1 MIKAKEPKK
10 VKKAVKKAPALKK
23 AAEVKIKE
31 TKKIKK
37 IAAVPKTIKEEKIS
51 SPKEE
56 VSAKGGSALGGKNRK
71 YFYALGRR
79 KTSIAQVR
87 IYPMAGKEGEFKIN
101 GKDLAQYL
109 TIKRFQIAALS
120 PLTRLGLEGK
130 FDISVKV
137 FGGGINGQADAIK
150 LGIARA
156 LVVKDESFRKALKDN
171 GFLTR
176 DSRKVER
183 KKPGLKKARR
193 APQWAKR

>member
-1 MIKAKEPKK
+1 MVKTKEPKK
-10 VKKAVKKAPALKK
+10 VKKTVKKTAPKKVAKVKVAEPKEIKK
-23 AAEVKIKE
+23 AEIIAKEIK
-31 TKKIKK
+31 
-37 IAAVPKTIKEEKIS
+37 KEEKT
-51 SPKEE
+51 SPEKKT
-56 VSAKGGSALGGKNRK
+56 ADKGK

-87 IYPMAGKEGEFKIN
+87 LYSMAGKAAEFKVN

-120 PLTRLGLEGK
+120 PLTCLGLEGK

-156 LVVKDESFRKALKDN
+156 LVVKDEGLRKALKDK

>member
-10 VKKAVKKAPALKK
+10 VKKAVKKAAPKK
-23 AAEVKIKE
+23 AAKVKIAEPKE
-31 TKKIKK
+31 IKK
-37 IAAVPKTIKEEKIS
+37 AEDITAEIKKEEKIS
-51 SPKEE
+51 SEKKT
-56 VSAKGGSALGGKNRK
+56 VDKKK

-87 IYPMAGKEGEFKIN
+87 IYPMAGKEAEFKIN
-101 GKDLAQYL
+101 GKNLGQYL
-109 TIKRFQIAALS
+109 TIKRFQTAALS

-156 LVVKDESFRKALKDN
+156 LVVKDENFRKALKDN

-183 KKPGLKKARR
+183 KKPGLKKARKS
-193 APQWAKR
+193 PQWAKR

>member
-1 MIKAKEPKK
+1 MIKAKE
-10 VKKAVKKAPALKK
+10 LKK
-23 AAEVKIKE
+23 AKKVAKKVAPKKAAKIKIEKLKEIKKAAVIPEKVKAEKISPEKE
-31 TKKIKK
+31 TK
-37 IAAVPKTIKEEKIS
+37 EK
-51 SPKEE
+51 
-56 VSAKGGSALGGKNRK
+56 GK

-87 IYPMAGKEGEFKIN
+87 IYPMAGKEAEFKIN

-109 TIKRFQIAALS
+109 TIKRFQIAACS
-120 PLTRLGLEGK
+120 PLTCLGLEGK

-156 LVVKDESFRKALKDN
+156 LVVRNESSRKALKDG

>member
-1 MIKAKEPKK
+1 MVKVKEPKK
-10 VKKAVKKAPALKK
+10 VKKAVKKSTPKK
-23 AAEVKIKE
+23 AAKIKVAEKKEVKK
-31 TKKIKK
+31 T
-37 IAAVPKTIKEEKIS
+37 AVVLEAVKEEK
-51 SPKEE
+51 
-56 VSAKGGSALGGKNRK
+56 VSAAKEKDENLPAGKAGGK

-87 IYPMAGKEGEFKIN
+87 IYPMAGKTAEFKVN
-101 GKDLAQYL
+101 GKDLTQYL
-109 TIKRFQIAALS
+109 TIKRFQTAALS
-120 PLTRLGLEGK
+120 PLTALGLEGK

-156 LVVKDESFRKALKDN
+156 LVIKDEGSRRALKDN

>member
-10 VKKAVKKAPALKK
+10 AKKVVKKVTPKK
-23 AAEVKIKE
+23 AAKVKIEKSKE
-31 TKKIKK
+31 IKK
-37 IAAVPKTIKEEKIS
+37 AEIIPEIIKEEKIS
-51 SPKEE
+51 PEKETIN
-56 VSAKGGSALGGKNRK
+56 KQR

-87 IYPMAGKEGEFKIN
+87 IYPMTGKAAEFKIN

-109 TIKRFQIAALS
+109 TIKRFQTAALS
-120 PLTRLGLEGK
+120 PLTCLGLEGK

-156 LVVKDESFRKALKDN
+156 LVVRDEGLRKALKDK

>member
-1 MIKAKEPKK
+1 MVKTKEPKK
-10 VKKAVKKAPALKK
+10 MKKTVKKTVPKKAAKIKIEEKKEVKKAVVASEVILEKKVS
-23 AAEVKIKE
+23 AAKE
-31 TKKIKK
+31 TD
-37 IAAVPKTIKEEKIS
+37 
-51 SPKEE
+51 
-56 VSAKGGSALGGKNRK
+56 AKGK

-87 IYPMAGKEGEFKIN
+87 IYPMAGKTAEFKIN

-120 PLTRLGLEGK
+120 PLIALGLEGK

-156 LVVKDESFRKALKDN
+156 LVVKDEGLRKALKDK

>member
-1 MIKAKEPKK
+1 MVKAKEPKK
-10 VKKAVKKAPALKK
+10 VKKAVKKAAPKK
-23 AAEVKIKE
+23 AAKVKIAEKKEVKK
-31 TKKIKK
+31 
-37 IAAVPKTIKEEKIS
+37 AVVVPEVVKEEK
-51 SPKEE
+51 
-56 VSAKGGSALGGKNRK
+56 VSAVKETGEKGK

-87 IYPMAGKEGEFKIN
+87 LYPMAGKAAEFKVN

-120 PLTRLGLEGK
+120 PLTCLGLEEK

-156 LVVKDESFRKALKDN
+156 LVVKDESCRKALKDK

>member
-1 MIKAKEPKK
+1 MVKARESKK
-10 VKKAVKKAPALKK
+10 VKKPIKKAVLKK
-23 AAEVKIKE
+23 TAKVKIEESKEIKKTEIIPEEIKEVK
-31 TKKIKK
+31 
-37 IAAVPKTIKEEKIS
+37 S
-51 SPKEE
+51 SPEKKSNE
-56 VSAKGGSALGGKNRK
+56 KGK

-79 KTSIAQVR
+79 KTSIAQVK
-87 IYPMAGKEGEFKIN
+87 IYATSSKEGEFKIN
-101 GKDLAQYL
+101 GKELTQYL

-130 FDISVKV
+130 FDIAVKV

-156 LVVKDESFRKALKDN
+156 LVVKDESLRKALKDN

-193 APQWAKR
+193 SPQWAKR

>member
-1 MIKAKEPKK
+1 MVKAKEPKK
-10 VKKAVKKAPALKK
+10 VKKTAKKIPAPKKVAKVKAEKIKEIKK
-23 AAEVKIKE
+23 AAAIPEKV
-31 TKKIKK
+31 
-37 IAAVPKTIKEEKIS
+37 KEEKIS
-51 SPKEE
+51 PQKEE
-56 VSAKGGSALGGKNRK
+56 ARNPSTSEAKRR

-79 KTSIAQVR
+79 KTSIAQVK
-87 IYPMAGKEGEFKIN
+87 IYSSLGKEGEFKVN
-101 GKDLAQYL
+101 GKDLVQYL
-109 TIKRFQIAALS
+109 TIKRFQTAALS
-120 PLTRLGLEGK
+120 PLTCLGLEGK
-130 FDISVKV
+130 FDISIKV

-156 LVVKDESFRKALKDN
+156 LVVKDESLRKALKDN

>member
-1 MIKAKEPKK
+1 MVKAKEPKK
-10 VKKAVKKAPALKK
+10 AKKAVKKTAPKKVAKIKVAEKKEVKK
-23 AAEVKIKE
+23 AVVVPEEKVSAAKE
-31 TKKIKK
+31 TGENLPAGK
-37 IAAVPKTIKEEKIS
+37 A
-51 SPKEE
+51 
-56 VSAKGGSALGGKNRK
+56 GGK

-87 IYPMAGKEGEFKIN
+87 IYPMAGKAVEFKVN

-109 TIKRFQIAALS
+109 TIKRFQTAALS
-120 PLTRLGLEGK
+120 PLTCLGLEGK

-156 LVVKDESFRKALKDN
+156 LVVKDESCRKALKDK

>member
-1 MIKAKEPKK
+1 MVKTKESKK
-10 VKKAVKKAPALKK
+10 VKKNVKKNVSKKVAKVKVSEKEEIKK
-23 AAEVKIKE
+23 ATVIPEI
-31 TKKIKK
+31 
-37 IAAVPKTIKEEKIS
+37 IKEEK
-51 SPKEE
+51 
-56 VSAKGGSALGGKNRK
+56 VSAAKETGKKGK

-87 IYPMAGKEGEFKIN
+87 IYPMAGKVAEFKIN

-109 TIKRFQIAALS
+109 TIKRFQIAALA
-120 PLTRLGLEGK
+120 PLTCLGLEGK

-156 LVVKDESFRKALKDN
+156 LIAKDESCRKALKDK

>member
-1 MIKAKEPKK
+1 MVKTKEPKK
-10 VKKAVKKAPALKK
+10 VKKIAKKIATIKK
-23 AAEVKIKE
+23 AAKIKIE
-31 TKKIKK
+31 KPEEIKK
-37 IAAVPKTIKEEKIS
+37 ATGISEKVKEEKIS
-51 SPKEE
+51 SEKIT
-56 VSAKGGSALGGKNRK
+56 SDKRK

-79 KTSIAQVR
+79 KTSIAQVK
-87 IYPMAGKEGEFKIN
+87 IYSMAGKEAEFKIN

-109 TIKRFQIAALS
+109 TIKRFQIAACS
-120 PLTRLGLEGK
+120 PLVDLGLEGK

-156 LVVKDESFRKALKDN
+156 LVVKDENLRKALKDN

>member
-1 MIKAKEPKK
+1 MVKTKEPKK
-10 VKKAVKKAPALKK
+10 VKKTVKKVSAPKKVDEVRIVEVKKVKKIATEPKAVKEEKVSSQK
-23 AAEVKIKE
+23 EE
-31 TKKIKK
+31 TKKK
-37 IAAVPKTIKEEKIS
+37 
-51 SPKEE
+51 
-56 VSAKGGSALGGKNRK
+56 R

-87 IYPMAGKEGEFKIN
+87 IYPLSSKGGEFKIN
-101 GKDLAQYL
+101 GKDLTQYL
-109 TIKRFQIAALS
+109 TIKRFQIAASS

-150 LGIARA
+150 LGLARA
-156 LVVKDESFRKALKDN
+156 LVVADKNSRKALKDN

>member
-1 MIKAKEPKK
+1 MVKAKEPKK
-10 VKKAVKKAPALKK
+10 VKKAAKKVSAPKK
-23 AAEVKIKE
+23 AAKVKVAEIKE
-31 TKKIKK
+31 IKK
-37 IAAVPKTIKEEKIS
+37 TVAAAKEVKEEKIS
-51 SPKEE
+51 SPEE
-56 VSAKGGSALGGKNRK
+56 EKKSAVGKTERK

-87 IYPMAGKEGEFKIN
+87 IYPVSGKEGEFKVN
-101 GKDLAQYL
+101 GKNLVQYL
-109 TIKRFQIAALS
+109 TIKRFQTAALS

-150 LGIARA
+150 LGLARA
-156 LVVKDESFRKALKDN
+156 LVLADGNSHKALKDN

-183 KKPGLKKARR
+183 KKPGKKKARKS
-193 APQWAKR
+193 PQWAKR

>member
-1 MIKAKEPKK
+1 MVKTKEPKK
-10 VKKAVKKAPALKK
+10 VKVKKAAAKKTSAPKKVAKTKVAEKREAKK
-23 AAEVKIKE
+23 AVVVPEIIPTEKVSAAKE
-31 TKKIKK
+31 TG
-37 IAAVPKTIKEEKIS
+37 ER
-51 SPKEE
+51 
-56 VSAKGGSALGGKNRK
+56 GK

-87 IYPMAGKEGEFKIN
+87 LYPMAGKTAEFKVN
-101 GKDLAQYL
+101 GKDLVQYL
-109 TIKRFQIAALS
+109 TIKRFQTAALS
-120 PLTRLGLEGK
+120 PLTALGLEGK

-156 LVVKDESFRKALKDN
+156 LVVKDESSRKALKDK